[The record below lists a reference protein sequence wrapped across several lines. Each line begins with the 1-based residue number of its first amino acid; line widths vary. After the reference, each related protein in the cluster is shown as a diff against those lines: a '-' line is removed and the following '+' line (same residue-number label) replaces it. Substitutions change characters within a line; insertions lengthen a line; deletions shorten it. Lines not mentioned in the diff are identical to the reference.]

1 MDPKESSPQP
11 QGPSPNLYGSGN
23 DAVRVDSYN
32 ELDDTISV
40 AMRSFFRQL
49 GSPHLFEERVL
60 PTLRA
65 PEAVVF
71 AAVRDRPWPPWG
83 HGSRRI
89 VSLVQA
95 HSIGQRSYGL
105 GPLYVRPEETSNI
118 GLRAAL
124 YKELLESLSRHAKA
138 EVNYLVVERSVL
150 TARILEQAGFVRSE
164 DVVVTEEAR
173 YAFYRTDAN
182 ALLQNLG
189 LQEVSVPELLTHE
202 ADWKVLERNALF
214 QAVLEWGRSREV
226 IPIDGGSFDA
236 SLPGGG
242 GSPTPPSRMP
252 EIGPIDVVTQGP

>member
-1 MDPKESSPQP
+1 MNPKDDTAQP
-11 QGPSPNLYGSGN
+11 QEPAPDLYGKGN

-32 ELDDTISV
+32 ELDDTIAV
-40 AMRSFFRQL
+40 AMRSFFRKL
-49 GSPHLFEERVL
+49 GAPHLFEERVL

-65 PEAVVF
+65 PEAIVF

-124 YKELLESLSRHAKA
+124 YKEMLESLGRQARA
-138 EVNYLVVERSVL
+138 EVNYLVIEGSVL
-150 TARILEQAGFVRSE
+150 TAHVLEQAGFARSK
-164 DVVVTEEAR
+164 DVVVTEDAR
-173 YAFYRTDAN
+173 YAFYRTDAQ

-189 LQEVSVPELLTHE
+189 LLEVSVPELLTHE
-202 ADWKVLERNALF
+202 ADRKVLERNALF
-214 QAVLEWGRSREV
+214 QAVLEWGRFREV
-226 IPIDGGSFDA
+226 VPIDGGSFDA
-236 SLPGGG
+236 SLPGGVP
-242 GSPTPPSRMP
+242 PTPPTKMP
-252 EIGPIDVVTQGP
+252 EIGPIDIVTRDL

>member
-1 MDPKESSPQP
+1 AEVLPSTGEEVGRVCLLGVEAVSVHEDAGFQEGPADRLVKRRGRFSPAKARMSDSSWKKAPVK
-11 QGPSPNLYGSGN
+11 G

-105 GPLYVRPEETSNI
+105 GPLYVR
-118 GLRAAL
+118 
-124 YKELLESLSRHAKA
+124 
-138 EVNYLVVERSVL
+138 
-150 TARILEQAGFVRSE
+150 
-164 DVVVTEEAR
+164 
-173 YAFYRTDAN
+173 
-182 ALLQNLG
+182 
-189 LQEVSVPELLTHE
+189 
-202 ADWKVLERNALF
+202 
-214 QAVLEWGRSREV
+214 
-226 IPIDGGSFDA
+226 
-236 SLPGGG
+236 
-242 GSPTPPSRMP
+242 
-252 EIGPIDVVTQGP
+252 